1 MSGCAPPSNAS
12 PVLNSPRAF
21 RPPAREGISPRKVV
35 LRDRVPLEGEY
46 WAARAGDSPFP
57 EGTLLPAGASLPRP
71 IPAWYHPFVP
81 PEDPIP
87 FGYTVV
93 HADDDII
100 VADKPHFLPTT
111 TNGRLQ
117 RETLQ
122 TRLRV
127 DFGEDDIVPLHRLDR
142 LTAGL
147 VICSRNPATRAAYQR
162 IFLEGRAVKRYRGI
176 VKQPLFCDEEIRLP
190 MHKPRGSRQV
200 LVADNGTP
208 TSTYVRAAGREVT
221 MWPRTGHTHQ
231 LRVLLNHLGCPLIG
245 DDTYPTPRPLDLYDF
260 SRPLSLPHETI
271 SFIDPL
277 SHSERQF
284 FSSRGL
290 GTTIR

>member
-1 MSGCAPPSNAS
+1 MP
-12 PVLNSPRAF
+12 
-21 RPPAREGISPRKVV
+21 E
-35 LRDRVPLEGEY
+35 EGEY
-46 WAARAGDSPFP
+46 FAARAGDSPFP
-57 EGTLLPAGASLPRP
+57 PGTALPPGAVLPHP
-71 IPAWYHPFVP
+71 VPAWYHPSVP
-81 PEDPIP
+81 PERPIP
-87 FGYTVV
+87 FDYSVV
-93 HADDDII
+93 HVDRDLI

-147 VICSRNPATRAAYQR
+147 VICSRNPETRAAYQR
-162 IFLEGRAVKRYRGI
+162 IFLEGSAVKRYRGV
-176 VKQPLFCDEEIRLP
+176 VKQPLFVDREITLR

-200 LVADNGTP
+200 LVAPDGTP

-231 LRVLLNHLGCPLIG
+231 LRVLLNYRGHPLLG
-245 DDTYPTPRPLDLYDF
+245 DDTYPTPRKLDLYDF
-260 SRPLSLPHETI
+260 RTPLALLHEAIT
-271 SFIDPL
+271 FIDPL

-284 FSSRGL
+284 FSSQALR
-290 GTTIR
+290 TTIE

>member
-1 MSGCAPPSNAS
+1 MPPWTAS
-12 PVLNSPRAF
+12 PVPDPGRPSARA
-21 RPPAREGISPRKVV
+21 GISPRKTV
-35 LRDRVPLEGEY
+35 LRGRVPEEGEY
-46 WAARAGDSPFP
+46 FAARAGDSPFP
-57 EGTLLPAGASLPRP
+57 AGTVLPAGAALPRP
-71 IPAWYHPFVP
+71 VPAWYHPAVP
-81 PEDPIP
+81 PEPPIP
-87 FGYTVV
+87 FDYSVV
-93 HADDDII
+93 HADRDLI

-147 VICSRNPATRAAYQR
+147 VICSRNPETRAAYQR
-162 IFLEGRAVKRYRGI
+162 IFLEGSAVKKYRGV
-176 VKQPLFCDEEIRLP
+176 VKQPLFVDREIDLR
-190 MHKPRGSRQV
+190 MHKPHGSRQV
-200 LVADNGTP
+200 LVAPEGAL

-231 LRVLLNHLGCPLIG
+231 LRVLLNHLGHPLLG
-245 DDTYPTPRPLDLYDF
+245 DDTYPTPRELDLYDF
-260 SRPLSLPHETI
+260 RTPLALLHEAIT
-271 SFIDPL
+271 FIDPL

-284 FSSRGL
+284 FSSQALR
-290 GTTIR
+290 TTIE

>member
-1 MSGCAPPSNAS
+1 MPNSG
-12 PVLNSPRAF
+12 
-21 RPPAREGISPRKVV
+21 RPPARGGISPRKTV
-35 LRDRVPLEGEY
+35 LRGYVPEKGEY
-46 WAARAGDSPFP
+46 FAARAGDSPYP
-57 EGTLLPAGASLPRP
+57 PGALLPAGAALLRP
-71 IPAWYHPFVP
+71 VPAWYHPFVP
-81 PEDPIP
+81 AERPIP
-87 FGYTVV
+87 FDYSVIY
-93 HADDDII
+93 ADRDLI

-162 IFLEGRAVKRYRGI
+162 MFGKGSAVKRYRGV
-176 VKQPLFCDEEIRLP
+176 VKQPLYVDREITLH

-200 LVADNGTP
+200 LVASDGTP

-231 LRVLLNHLGCPLIG
+231 LRVLLNHLGHPLLG
-245 DDTYPTPRPLDLYDF
+245 DDTYPTPGELDLYDF
-260 SRPLSLPHETI
+260 RAPLALLHEAI

-277 SHSERQF
+277 SQSERQF
-284 FSSRGL
+284 FSSHDLR
-290 GTTIR
+290 TTIE

>member
-1 MSGCAPPSNAS
+1 MHGH
-12 PVLNSPRAF
+12 
-21 RPPAREGISPRKVV
+21 
-35 LRDRVPLEGEY
+35 VPEKGEY
-46 WAARAGDSPFP
+46 FAARAGDSPYP
-57 EGTLLPAGASLPRP
+57 PGALLTAGAALPRP
-71 IPAWYHPFVP
+71 VPAWYHPTVP
-81 PEDPIP
+81 AERPIP
-87 FGYTVV
+87 FDYSVIY
-93 HADDDII
+93 ADRDLI

-147 VICSRNPATRAAYQR
+147 VLCSRNPATRAAYQR
-162 IFLEGRAVKRYRGI
+162 IFGEGSAVKRYQGV
-176 VKQPLFCDEEIRLP
+176 VKRPLYVDREITLR
-190 MHKPRGSRQV
+190 MHKPHGSRQV
-200 LVADNGTP
+200 LVASDGTL

-231 LRVLLNHLGCPLIG
+231 LRVLLNHLGHPLLG
-245 DDTYPTPRPLDLYDF
+245 DDTYPTPGALDLYDF
-260 SRPLSLPHETI
+260 RAPLALLHEAI

-284 FSSRGL
+284 FSSQHLR
-290 GTTIR
+290 TTIE

>member
-1 MSGCAPPSNAS
+1 M
-12 PVLNSPRAF
+12 
-21 RPPAREGISPRKVV
+21 V

-57 EGTLLPAGASLPRP
+57 EGTLLPAGASLLRP

-93 HADDDII
+93 HADEDII
-100 VADKPHFLPTT
+100 VADKPHVLPTT

-127 DFGEDDIVPLHRLDR
+127 DFGEDEIVPLHRLDR

-231 LRVLLNHLGCPLIG
+231 LRVLLNHLGHPLIG

-260 SRPLSLPHETI
+260 RRPLALLHEAI
-271 SFIDPL
+271 SFIDPS

-284 FSSRGL
+284 FSSQGL
-290 GTTIR
+290 RTTIR

>member
-1 MSGCAPPSNAS
+1 MP
-12 PVLNSPRAF
+12 
-21 RPPAREGISPRKVV
+21 EK
-35 LRDRVPLEGEY
+35 GEY
-46 WAARAGDSPFP
+46 FAARAGDSPYP
-57 EGTLLPAGASLPRP
+57 PGALLTAGAALPRP
-71 IPAWYHPFVP
+71 VPAWYHPTVP
-81 PEDPIP
+81 AERPIP
-87 FGYTVV
+87 FDYSVIY
-93 HADDDII
+93 ADRDLI

-147 VICSRNPATRAAYQR
+147 VLCSRNPATRAAYQR
-162 IFLEGRAVKRYRGI
+162 IFGEASAVKRYQGV
-176 VKQPLFCDEEIRLP
+176 VKRPLDVDREITLR
-190 MHKPRGSRQV
+190 MHKPHGSRQV
-200 LVADNGTP
+200 LVASGGTL

-231 LRVLLNHLGCPLIG
+231 LRVLLNHLGHPLLG
-245 DDTYPTPRPLDLYDF
+245 DDTYPTPGALDLYDF
-260 SRPLSLPHETI
+260 RAPLALLHEAI

-284 FSSRGL
+284 FSSQHLR
-290 GTTIR
+290 TTIE

>member
-1 MSGCAPPSNAS
+1 MLPPGAALPH
-12 PVLNSPRAF
+12 PV
-21 RPPAREGISPRKVV
+21 
-35 LRDRVPLEGEY
+35 
-46 WAARAGDSPFP
+46 
-57 EGTLLPAGASLPRP
+57 
-71 IPAWYHPFVP
+71 PAWYHPAVP
-81 PEDPIP
+81 PERPIP
-87 FGYTVV
+87 FDYSVV
-93 HADDDII
+93 HADRDLI

-147 VICSRNPATRAAYQR
+147 VICSRNPETRAAYQR
-162 IFLEGRAVKRYRGI
+162 IFLEGSAVKRYRGV
-176 VKQPLFCDEEIRLP
+176 VKQPLFVDREIALR
-190 MHKPRGSRQV
+190 MRKPRGSRQV
-200 LVADNGTP
+200 LVAPEGTL

-231 LRVLLNHLGCPLIG
+231 LRVLLNHLGHPLLG
-245 DDTYPTPRPLDLYDF
+245 DDTYPTPRKLDLYDF
-260 SRPLSLPHETI
+260 RTPLALLHEAI

-284 FSSRGL
+284 FSSQALR
-290 GTTIR
+290 TTIE